1 MFAHAPFWRAS
12 SLIQS
17 ASYPRSASNIVCG
30 SNALRRIDEAEAV
43 SLDRLPVGAK
53 WRLVRILDAD
63 ADLLGYLDGL
73 GVALG
78 DEIEVVNQEPF
89 GGPFTVS
96 IDGRKRSV
104 GRLAAA
110 ALGVESLA

>member
-1 MFAHAPFWRAS
+1 MA
-12 SLIQS
+12 
-17 ASYPRSASNIVCG
+17 
-30 SNALRRIDEAEAV
+30 
-43 SLDRLPVGAK
+43 
-53 WRLVRILDAD
+53 RILDAD

-78 DEIEVVNQEPF
+78 DEIEVLDLEPF

-96 IDGRKRSV
+96 IDGRKRSL

-110 ALGVESLA
+110 ALSGRPGA